1 MDPRTIGILGGGQ
14 LGRMLVEAAHRLNLR
29 TTILDADNSPAKQ
42 INALSSH
49 VTGSFSSPD
58 DIVQLSKTCDILTT
72 EIEHVDTNILE
83 TIEKEG
89 KVDVQPSSQTI
100 RTIQDKYLQKEFL
113 SKHGVAVA
121 ESRSIDSPNVE
132 ALEKV
137 GEEFGY
143 PFMLKSRTL
152 AYDGRGNFVVKS
164 KESIPNALK
173 TLSNRPLYAEKWA
186 LFTMELAVMV
196 VKTRDGK
203 TLPYPTVETIHENNI
218 CKLVYMPARTTLSV
232 RTKAQKLAEEAVKHF
247 PGAGIF
253 GVEMFLLNDDIIL
266 VNEIAPRPHNSGH
279 HTIETHST
287 SQFEAHIRAILD
299 LPLPPSITSPRTPST
314 SSIMLNILGGPRP
327 DFHKAVCKL
336 ALETPGATLHLYGKE
351 EARPGR
357 KMGHITVVSDSINT
371 CETLIEPLVRAASY
385 EPSITS
391 ILSASLP
398 IPDSPVAVIMGSI
411 SDLPIMSAALRT
423 LEDFNLPTQP
433 RIVSAHRMTQELYD
447 FSTTAEKRGVR
458 VIIAGAGGAAH
469 LPGMCASMTTLPVIG
484 VPVKGSSL
492 EGMDSLLSIVQMPNG
507 IPVATV
513 GVNRAD
519 NAALLAVRILG
530 AGDGRYRDAM
540 RSFMKGMRDGVVL
553 TDDMLLQVGWKQYL
567 EDKAKKEKENK

>member
-1 MDPRTIGILGGGQ
+1 MDSRTVGILGGGQ

-29 TTILDADNSPAKQ
+29 TTILDAEGSPAKQ

-49 VTGSFSSPD
+49 VTGSFNSSPD
-58 DIVQLSKTCDILTT
+58 VLELSNSCDILTT
-72 EIEHVDTNILE
+72 EIEHVDTTVLE
-83 TIEKEG
+83 QIEKEG

-113 SKHGVAVA
+113 IKNNVAVA
-121 ESRSIDSPNVE
+121 ESRSIDTPSVE

-137 GEEFGY
+137 GQDFGY

-152 AYDGRGNFVVKS
+152 AYDGRGNYVVRN
-164 KESIPNALK
+164 KEGVPAALEA
-173 TLSNRPLYAEKWA
+173 LSNRPLYAEKWA
-186 LFTMELAVMV
+186 AFTMELAVMV

-218 CKLVYMPARTTLSV
+218 CKLVYMPARTTSAI
-232 RTKAQKLAEEAVKHF
+232 RSKAQKLAEEAVRHF

-253 GVEMFLLNDDIIL
+253 GVEMFLLKDETIL

-287 SQFEAHIRAILD
+287 SQFEAHLRAILD
-299 LPLPPSITSPRTPST
+299 LPLPPSITSPRTPNT
-314 SSIMLNILGGPRP
+314 SSIMLNILGGPEP
-327 DFHKAVCKL
+327 TSHFQLSKL
-336 ALETPGATLHLYGKE
+336 ALETPGATLHLYGKAE
-351 EARPGR
+351 GRKGR
-357 KMGHITVVSDSINT
+357 KMGHITVVSDSISN
-371 CETLIEPLVRAASY
+371 CETLIAPLVEAASY
-385 EPSITS
+385 TSPITS
-391 ILSASLP
+391 L
-398 IPDSPVAVIMGSI
+398 IPTSIPTPPSPVAVIMGSI
-411 SDLPIMSAALRT
+411 SDLPIMSAALKT
-423 LEDFNLPTQP
+423 LEAFSIPTPP
-433 RIVSAHRMTQELYD
+433 RIVSAHRMTEELYE
-447 FSTTAEKRGVR
+447 FSKTAEAKGIR

-469 LPGMCASMTTLPVIG
+469 LPGMCASMTCLPVIG

-530 AGDGRYRDAM
+530 AGDGAHRDAM
-540 RSFMKGMRDGVVL
+540 TAFMKNMRDNVVK
-553 TDDMLLQVGWKQYL
+553 TDEMLMEVGWKKYL
-567 EDKAKKEKENK
+567 ADKGL